1 MSHPAAVLWTVNH
14 RDGVER
20 SIEAL
25 ASEQFGVVGRDQV
38 LERGATR
45 RMIGRRLASGAWTP
59 SLPGVYA
66 LAAVPESETSARD
79 GRGALER
86 AGRPRVPHQ
95 RGGALGV
102 RRDPYVG
109 RSHHRVDRAT
119 PAIGPRHRSPDA
131 GSHTGGRRWI
141 RADRDHVTPSDR
153 DRPGGSPRREGPRAC
168 DRIGSA
174 SAPVLG
180 GPALLARRRPAR
192 AGRAGSARM
201 RRVLARRGL
210 GRSESGWEVRVAQ
223 LLERGGPPP
232 PVRQHEAR
240 VSGRL
245 VARIDLACPDEQV
258 ARITHRRGCDLD
270 DRPPRRR
277 SPLRGPGPCR
287 VPRDPRL
294 PRPPLARRSGEAEL
308 AAVEVLVA
316 HAAVN
321 GLAHR

>member
-192 AGRAGSARM
+192 GGTSRLGAHAQGARPARARALGERVGGARRAAAGAGRTAAARAATRSAGLRQARRAHRPGLPGRAG
-201 RRVLARRGL
+201 
-210 GRSESGWEVRVAQ
+210 RS
-223 LLERGGPPP
+223 
-232 PVRQHEAR
+232 
-240 VSGRL
+240 
-245 VARIDLACPDEQV
+245 D
-258 ARITHRRGCDLD
+258 
-270 DRPPRRR
+270 
-277 SPLRGPGPCR
+277 
-287 VPRDPRL
+287 
-294 PRPPLARRSGEAEL
+294 
-308 AAVEVLVA
+308 
-316 HAAVN
+316 HAPSWV
-321 GLAHR
+321 